1 MPLVLKLAPHEK
13 IIVNGVVIENGEDHA
28 KLVIHNRGT
37 ILRGKDAVL
46 IEEAD
51 TPARRAFYALQC
63 LYLFPAE
70 RQVYLPTAESFL
82 ADIAGAAPSL
92 APLVEDIIRN
102 LGEQDIYR
110 ALKLAKRLIAREQEI
125 LAGWQGRTGGD
136 EIPGEAADLGPV
148 MGETN
153 AAPPRSRRQ
162 SEGRDRSGGQ
172 SWPALTKNRFTEF

>member
-51 TPARRAFYALQC
+51 TPARRVFYALQC
-63 LYLFPAE
+63 LYLFPEE
-70 RQVYLPTAESFL
+70 RAVYLPSAESFL

-92 APLVEDIIRN
+92 APLVEEIGRN
-102 LGEQDIYR
+102 LGEQEVYR

-125 LAGWQGRTGGD
+125 LAGWHGRNGSPPAAASAPDAAARTGD
-136 EIPGEAADLGPV
+136 AA
-148 MGETN
+148 
-153 AAPPRSRRQ
+153 AAGTDAGTGT
-162 SEGRDRSGGQ
+162 EGRADGG
-172 SWPALTKNRFTEF
+172 